1 MWQLYRELLALR
13 RNTPALRNLDLS
25 KVETHADDAKQVLV
39 LRRDDTLT
47 AFNFSDAAQTVD
59 VPAGNWK
66 ALLGTG
72 AKIDGAHLT
81 LPPHSFAVWSS

>member
-66 ALLGTG
+66 ALLETG